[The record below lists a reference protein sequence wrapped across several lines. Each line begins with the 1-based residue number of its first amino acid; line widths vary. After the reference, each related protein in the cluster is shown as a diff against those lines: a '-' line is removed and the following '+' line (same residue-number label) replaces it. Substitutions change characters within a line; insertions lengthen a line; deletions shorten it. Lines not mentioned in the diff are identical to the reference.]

1 MAMFHCSIK
10 IISRASGRSG
20 VASAAYRSG
29 EKLYNDETG
38 ITHDFTKKGGVVFS
52 EICIPD
58 NAPREFNNREYFWN
72 EVQKVE
78 KRADA
83 QLAREIE
90 VALPKE
96 FTREQQIETV
106 SIYIQENFVSKGMC
120 ADWALHDKGDR
131 NPHAHIM
138 LTVRAFDEKGKWV
151 AKQKT
156 SFAFDEEGMKIP
168 IIDEATG
175 EQRVRIRE
183 GKGAEKLW
191 LRISVPSNDWNDHS
205 KAEEW
210 REAWATV
217 CNKLLP
223 ANKQIDHR
231 SYEKQGIDKI
241 ATIHEGVAA
250 RDIEKNGGISN
261 KCELNREI
269 KKYNS
274 IYENA
279 KALALE
285 FTQSIIERARSIING
300 FNEFRRGNSD
310 IGNTRKYADNLRTTT
325 DRNRTVADDELTLEK
340 ITRGNV
346 TVRENIGQ
354 RKSDTTIA
362 EQKINRTESDIKNT
376 NRIIEEFTRMI
387 RSKEHEKNERVR
399 QLLERRKHTQ
409 YRGTP
414 DGERGASPTDTE
426 ALIREIRATTDSA
439 RATVDASRNERENR
453 ELEQQRLAINRSG
466 AEVKGKQTET
476 SRSSKARKSNAKS
489 RYKQKT
495 IL

>member
-1 MAMFHCSIK
+1 MFHCSIK
-10 IISRASGRSG
+10 IISRASGRSA

-58 NAPREFNNREYFWN
+58 NAPREFCNREYFWN

-96 FTREQQIETV
+96 LTREQQIETV
-106 SIYIQENFVSKGMC
+106 RNYIQKNFVSKGMC
-120 ADWALHDKGDR
+120 ADWALHDKGDG

-156 SFAFDEEGMKIP
+156 SFAFDEEGKKIP

-175 EQRVRIRE
+175 EQKVRIRE

-191 LRISVPSNDWNDHS
+191 VRISVPSNDWNDHS

-210 REAWATV
+210 REAWAV
-217 CNKLLP
+217 ECNKLLP
-223 ANKQIDHR
+223 ADKQIDHR

-241 ATIHEGVAA
+241 ATIHEGVVA
-250 RDIEKNGGISN
+250 RDIEKNGGIST

-274 IYENA
+274 IYANA
-279 KALALE
+279 KALAFE
-285 FTQSIIERARSIING
+285 FTQRIIEKARSIING

-310 IGNTRKYADNLRTTT
+310 IGNTRKYADNLRTIA
-325 DRNRTVADDELTLEK
+325 DGNRAVGTDELTLER
-340 ITRGNV
+340 ITRGNSG
-346 TVRENIGQ
+346 VREYIEQ
-354 RKSDTTIA
+354 RKSDTKVT
-362 EQKINRTESDIKNT
+362 EQKIDRTESDIEAT

-387 RSKEHEKNERVR
+387 KSKERKKNERVR

-414 DGERGASPTDTE
+414 DGERGASGTDTE

-453 ELEQQRLAINRSG
+453 ELEQQRLTAKGSRTEVEGKQAETGRSG
-466 AEVKGKQTET
+466 KT
-476 SRSSKARKSNAKS
+476 RKNHE
-489 RYKQKT
+489 RDR
-495 IL
+495 